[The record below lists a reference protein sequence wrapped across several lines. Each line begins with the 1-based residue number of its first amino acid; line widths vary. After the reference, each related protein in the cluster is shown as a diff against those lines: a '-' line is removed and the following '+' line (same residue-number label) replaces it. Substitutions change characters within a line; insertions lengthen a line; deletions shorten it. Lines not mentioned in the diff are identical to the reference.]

1 MKTTQH
7 CVDGGVL
14 FNVMRWWNEM
24 QEVLLEKQKNAFQGS
39 ADADQTLASLTYG
52 TEHLLQS
59 NPPRVCK
66 QGTAHWVSFRFRFRF
81 KLWIQLG
88 NLFWSLPEDRLTSFQ
103 VQRSKLYCLV
113 AQWWSGEHLKHALM
127 SLCWQE
133 TDILWLKIIKSSFSF
148 NMGFKVIRINNVLLV
163 DKVLN
168 SVLVVWYLVSPTVL
182 QY

>member
-1 MKTTQH
+1 MAVCCLTWWDDEMRCRKSCWRNKKIRSDACITHVRYRTPVTKQSTTS
-7 CVDGGVL
+7 
-14 FNVMRWWNEM
+14 M
-24 QEVLLEKQKNAFQGS
+24 QTRHSSLSKFQICY
-39 ADADQTLASLTYG
+39 D
-52 TEHLLQS
+52 
-59 NPPRVCK
+59 VC
-66 QGTAHWVSFRFRFRF
+66 FF